1 MKRPL
6 SVIIITKH
14 PETMKEIHTRFDV
27 QTSHPRLKLLSLL
40 FKAAFSSKVI
50 GGRKEAGA

>member
-27 QTSHPRLKLLSLL
+27 QTNHPRLKLLSLL
-40 FKAAFSSKVI
+40 IKAVLKLKV
-50 GGRKEAGA
+50 

>member
-14 PETMKEIHTRFDV
+14 PKTLQEVHTRFDM
-27 QTSHPRLKLLSLL
+27 QTGFPRIALLSIFIKAL
-40 FKAAFSSKVI
+40 FSL
-50 GGRKEAGA
+50 

>member
-14 PETMKEIHTRFDV
+14 PETMKEVHTRFDV

-40 FKAAFSSKVI
+40 LKVAFSSKI
-50 GGRKEAGA
+50 LKGKA